1 MSQIT
6 TTAVQK
12 ATVELDRMRG
22 SLKAWLRFRA
32 INDSVLNGTVTKIK
46 MPLKHAQRVV
56 AGSRDVAAEQDL
68 ADKLEALLSA
78 IMPEATLPNAN
89 LAANPNGAVQLA
101 QIAISGQAP
110 VMQSSPQATDGVAHP
125 WLWPVLIV
133 GGLLMAVTTA
143 INSAADV
150 AKDKEEKACIAAGAC
165 TDYGFWLKAGGV
177 VMLAW
182 FAWRELGVGDVVRS
196 AIKKGRT

>member
-1 MSQIT
+1 M
-6 TTAVQK
+6 TAISTNDVK
-12 ATVELDRMRG
+12 RATVELDRMRG
-22 SLKAWLRFRA
+22 SLKAWLRFRGM
-32 INDSVLNGTVTKIK
+32 NDLVLAGQAPKVRL
-46 MPLKHAQRVV
+46 PLAHAQRAVR
-56 AGSRDVAAEQDL
+56 AGRDPLVEQDL
-68 ADKLEALLSA
+68 ADKIEALLST
-78 IMPEATLPNAN
+78 IMPDANLPNAN
-89 LAANPNGAVQLA
+89 LSANPNGAVQLA

-110 VMQSSPQATDGVAHP
+110 ASPGPTPQDGIAHP

-143 INSAADV
+143 ISSAADV

-182 FAWRELGVGDVVRS
+182 FAWRELGVGDVVKS
-196 AIKKGRT
+196 AIRNRKGS